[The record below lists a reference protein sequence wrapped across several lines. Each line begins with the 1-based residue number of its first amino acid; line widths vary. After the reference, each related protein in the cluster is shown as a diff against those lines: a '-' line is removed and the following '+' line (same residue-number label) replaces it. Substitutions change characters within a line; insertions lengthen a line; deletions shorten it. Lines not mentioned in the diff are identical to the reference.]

1 MAIIAYIAYLDMS
14 ECLQEVF
21 VLQRFRHNTQY
32 KLIKLNNTQTII
44 FIYLHRE
51 NTFTDFFLKQQH
63 NTITP
68 LKLL

>member
-1 MAIIAYIAYLDMS
+1 MS

-51 NTFTDFFLKQQH
+51 NTFTDFFLK
-63 NTITP
+63 TAT
-68 LKLL
+68 

>member
-1 MAIIAYIAYLDMS
+1 MS

-51 NTFTDFFLKQQH
+51 NTFTDFFLKQKH